1 MLIKKKPKT
10 DYAKTWK
17 WKLEPWRGCMGNW
30 DWFLVQGFCTAGRL
44 WAQWRWAANWP
55 SSVVCVCVAVLVKTN
70 EFSLQSLRCLDS
82 AHRIAAPEFSL
93 GRSQAIPQRESID
106 LPPPFQSIVSIF
118 WVNDK
123 MCLFCKKALS
133 LLFAVIWHLSKY
145 T

>member
-1 MLIKKKPKT
+1 MARLYGELRLIP
-10 DYAKTWK
+10 
-17 WKLEPWRGCMGNW
+17 G
-30 DWFLVQGFCTAGRL
+30 AGL
-44 WAQWRWAANWP
+44 LHSWQIVGSVEM
-55 SSVVCVCVAVLVKTN
+55 SSELIIQCCLCVCVAVLVKTN

-123 MCLFCKKALS
+123 MRLFCKKALS
-133 LLFAVIWHLSKY
+133 LLFAMI
-145 T
+145 